1 MEGKYIRSLDWTR
14 IFYQYHQGR
23 KPHTLVFLHG
33 VGGNW
38 TVWKKEIE
46 YFKKKGYSIL
56 ALDLRGHGMSGA
68 PKSFKKYQLYRFTM
82 DVYRILKKEKIR
94 NFSLVGHSLGGAI
107 IINYCMRYKNKQ
119 PHSLVLIET
128 ASTYPFEHNH
138 LLNHSPY
145 VTHFLR
151 FIAEHKLT
159 KREHFFHLKDVDL
172 SFEGIKENIHLV
184 SHLLHLTP
192 LRSIVKSLDNLEK
205 YVFKNQKRID
215 YTLKHFT
222 GPILVIGGEK
232 DQIVPAK
239 YSRIIKNLNK
249 KAHLKI
255 LKGAHHLAIVDDA
268 EKVNHVMFD
277 FLSREAKR

>member
-1 MEGKYIRSLDWTR
+1 MEEKTVRSFDWTKIYYR
-14 IFYQYHQGR
+14 YHQG
-23 KPHTLVFLHG
+23 KNPHTLIFLHG

-38 TVWKKEIE
+38 TVWKKELA
-46 YFKKKGYSIL
+46 YFQKKGYSTL

-68 PKSFKKYQLYRFTM
+68 PRSFKKYQLYRFTM
-82 DVYRILKKEKIR
+82 DVYRIIRKEKIK
-94 NFSLVGHSLGGAI
+94 NFSLIGHSIGGAI
-107 IINYCMRYKNKQ
+107 IINYCMRYKKRQ
-119 PHSLVLIET
+119 PDSLVLVET

-151 FIAEHKLT
+151 FISEHKLT

-172 SFEGIKENIHLV
+172 SFDGIKENLHLV

-215 YTLKHFT
+215 YTLKHYT

-232 DQIVPAK
+232 DQVVPAK

-255 LKGAHHLAIVDDA
+255 LKGAHHLAIVNNA
-268 EKVNHVMFD
+268 EKVNHVMYD
-277 FLSREAKR
+277 FFKENHY

>member
-1 MEGKYIRSLDWTR
+1 MEGKTIRSFDFTK
-14 IFYQYHQGR
+14 IFYQYHQGTT
-23 KPHTLVFLHG
+23 PHTLVFLHG

-46 YFKKKGYSIL
+46 YFKKKGYSII
-56 ALDLRGHGMSGA
+56 ALDLRGHGLSGA
-68 PKSFKKYQLYRFTM
+68 PKKFKKYQLYRFTM
-82 DVYRILKKEKIR
+82 DVYRILQKERIK
-94 NFSLVGHSLGGAI
+94 NFSLVGHSIGGAI
-107 IINYCMRYKNKQ
+107 IINYCMRYKNRQ

-138 LLNHSPY
+138 LLNHCPY

-151 FIAEHKLT
+151 FISEHKLT
-159 KREHFFHLKDVDL
+159 KREHFFHLKDIDL
-172 SFEGIKENIHLV
+172 SQDGIKENINLI

-192 LRSIVKSLDNLEK
+192 LRSMVRSLDNLEK

-232 DQIVPAK
+232 DQVVPAK
-239 YSRIIKNLNK
+239 YSRIIKDLNK

-255 LKGAHHLAIVDDA
+255 LKGAHHLAIVNNA
-268 EKVNHVMFD
+268 EKVNHVMYNFFKQD
-277 FLSREAKR
+277 NY